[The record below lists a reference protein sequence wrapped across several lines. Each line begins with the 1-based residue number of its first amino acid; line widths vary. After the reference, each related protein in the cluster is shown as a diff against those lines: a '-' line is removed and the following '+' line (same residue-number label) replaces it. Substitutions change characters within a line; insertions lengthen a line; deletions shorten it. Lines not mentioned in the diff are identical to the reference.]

1 MQDREKED
9 AFPLY
14 FEDMMTGHW
23 AGSYYRL
30 YILSHHNL
38 ISSPTFQ
45 PFLSTTSHTW
55 SKMLA
60 ADIFSAY
67 TEAGLDN
74 PQVFE
79 KSVLPA

>member
-23 AGSYYRL
+23 AASYYRL
-30 YILSHHNL
+30 IFKRHLNL
-38 ISSPTFQ
+38 LKVVPRKF
-45 PFLSTTSHTW
+45 FAMCSHTW

-67 TEAGLDN
+67 IEAGLDN
-74 PQVFE
+74 PQVRQRDNIIY
-79 KSVLPA
+79 K